1 MNKQQATFDD
11 FFSECYLK
19 YKEYIKNY
27 IAIRICHPHEA
38 EDLAQDVFVRLW
50 EHRAFV
56 NKDTVW
62 SLLFTIARN
71 IVTDKIRRYYKQED
85 FVAYVYNRMEDTSRN
100 TTEDTIHFRELKKMH
115 DQVME
120 TLPVKRRQ
128 IYELSFNHELSCP
141 AIAGK
146 LSLSPRTVE
155 CQLLLARKTVRTYL
169 KMNSPKSV
177 KYQIRKTHIN
187 FNNLIVLWKLNPNSY
202 VQKES
207 HWLSPCCWVVR
218 PVYCSMQMIL

>member
-1 MNKQQATFDD
+1 MSKQQATFDD

-19 YKEYIKNY
+19 YREYIKNY

-50 EHRAFV
+50 EYRTFV
-56 NKDTVW
+56 KPDTVW

-71 IVTDKIRRYYKQED
+71 IVTDQIRRYYKQED
-85 FVAYVYNRMEDTSRN
+85 FVAYIYNKVNDSDRN
-100 TTEDTIHFRELKKMH
+100 TTEDVICYRELKEKH
-115 DQVME
+115 EEVVKN
-120 TLPVKRRQ
+120 LPAKRRR

-155 CQLLLARKTVRTYL
+155 CQLLLARKTVRGCL
-169 KMNSPKSV
+169 RNEFSQV
-177 KYQIRKTHIN
+177 G
-187 FNNLIVLWKLNPNSY
+187 
-202 VQKES
+202 
-207 HWLSPCCWVVR
+207 
-218 PVYCSMQMIL
+218 

>member
-19 YKEYIKNY
+19 YREYIKNY
-27 IAIRICHPHEA
+27 IALRICRPYEA

-50 EHRAFV
+50 EYRTFV
-56 NKDTVW
+56 KPDTVW

-71 IVTDKIRRYYKQED
+71 IVTDQIRRYYKQED
-85 FVAYVYNRMEDTSRN
+85 FVAYIYNKVNDSDRN
-100 TTEDTIHFRELKKMH
+100 TTEDVICYRELKEKH
-115 DQVME
+115 EEVVKN
-120 TLPVKRRQ
+120 LPAKRRR

-155 CQLLLARKTVRTYL
+155 CQLLLAHKTVRGCL
-169 KMNSPKSV
+169 RNEFSQV
-177 KYQIRKTHIN
+177 G
-187 FNNLIVLWKLNPNSY
+187 
-202 VQKES
+202 
-207 HWLSPCCWVVR
+207 
-218 PVYCSMQMIL
+218 

>member
-1 MNKQQATFDD
+1 MNKQQTTFDD

-19 YKEYIKNY
+19 YREYIKNY

-85 FVAYVYNRMEDTSRN
+85 FVAYIYNRMEDIGRN
-100 TTEDTIHFRELKKMH
+100 TTEDVVHYRELKKMH
-115 DQVME
+115 DKVME
-120 TLPVKRRQ
+120 ALPVKRRQ

-155 CQLLLARKTVRTYL
+155 CQLLLARKTVRTCL
-169 KMNSPKSV
+169 KNEFSKV
-177 KYQIRKTHIN
+177 G
-187 FNNLIVLWKLNPNSY
+187 
-202 VQKES
+202 
-207 HWLSPCCWVVR
+207 
-218 PVYCSMQMIL
+218 

>member
-85 FVAYVYNRMEDTSRN
+85 FVAYIYNRMEDIGRN
-100 TTEDTIHFRELKKMH
+100 TTEDAVHYRELKRCTTK
-115 DQVME
+115 
-120 TLPVKRRQ
+120 
-128 IYELSFNHELSCP
+128 
-141 AIAGK
+141 
-146 LSLSPRTVE
+146 
-155 CQLLLARKTVRTYL
+155 
-169 KMNSPKSV
+169 
-177 KYQIRKTHIN
+177 
-187 FNNLIVLWKLNPNSY
+187 LWKLFLSNAARSMNLVSIMNCLVLPLQESCPY
-202 VQKES
+202 LPVQ
-207 HWLSPCCWVVR
+207 
-218 PVYCSMQMIL
+218 

>member
-1 MNKQQATFDD
+1 MSKQQATFDD

-50 EHRAFV
+50 EYRTFV
-56 NKDTVW
+56 KPDTVW

-71 IVTDKIRRYYKQED
+71 IVTDQIRRYYKQED
-85 FVAYVYNRMEDTSRN
+85 FVAYIYNKVNDFDRN
-100 TTEDTIHFRELKKMH
+100 TTEDVICYRELKEKH
-115 DQVME
+115 EEVVKS
-120 TLPVKRRQ
+120 LPAKRRR
-128 IYELSFNHELSCP
+128 IYELSFNQELSCP

-155 CQLLLARKTVRTYL
+155 CQLLLARKTVRGCL
-169 KMNSPKSV
+169 RNEFSQV
-177 KYQIRKTHIN
+177 G
-187 FNNLIVLWKLNPNSY
+187 
-202 VQKES
+202 
-207 HWLSPCCWVVR
+207 
-218 PVYCSMQMIL
+218 

>member
-56 NKDTVW
+56 NKD
-62 SLLFTIARN
+62 

-85 FVAYVYNRMEDTSRN
+85 FVAYIYNRMEDASRN

-120 TLPVKRRQ
+120 ALPVKRRQ

-155 CQLLLARKTVRTYL
+155 CQLLLARKTVSTYL
-169 KMNSPKSV
+169 KNEFSKV
-177 KYQIRKTHIN
+177 G
-187 FNNLIVLWKLNPNSY
+187 
-202 VQKES
+202 
-207 HWLSPCCWVVR
+207 
-218 PVYCSMQMIL
+218 